1 MYEVI
6 RFQDA
11 TLTRIVELENEE
23 TGIRHLCFD
32 DSALVSNN
40 NFEFMKVGQ
49 LYNCKIEL
57 FGNFSDQS
65 EGVKCQIV
73 KLNTMIGL
81 RNMTQIMIDGDIFYV
96 CAELP
101 KGDTGNKKMY
111 INFTRKN
118 LIQVDDVIHEDFL
131 G

>member
-101 KGDTGNKKMY
+101 KGDTGNKNMY

-131 G
+131 R

>member
-1 MYEVI
+1 MYKVI
-6 RFQDA
+6 RFRDA

-23 TGIRHLCFD
+23 TGTRHLCFD

-65 EGVKCQIV
+65 EGMKCQII

-81 RNMTQIMIDGDIFYV
+81 RNMTQIMIDDDIFYV

-101 KGDTGNKKMY
+101 KNDTVNKKIY

-118 LIQVDDVIHEDFL
+118 LIQVDDVIHKDFL
-131 G
+131 R